1 MSRFLLAAAIILQ
14 LQFGRGSALEKH
26 DLVHINQTL
35 RAWLRLIDSDRPY
48 LVVDRQANEVNL
60 HHGRAILRRCP
71 VLLDSLGKRRMGGGK
86 IENRI
91 RRFRPS
97 DPWSAA
103 AFGPFDWEQN
113 LAEEA
118 TADCALY
125 FSNELLIYASQI
137 WGRPRSPALK
147 LSVED
152 LQALYNVTANG
163 GPLLVLPLGWNE
175 VSADGSP

>member
-1 MSRFLLAAAIILQ
+1 MAIILQ

-91 RRFRPS
+91 RRYRPS

-103 AFGPFDWEQN
+103 ALGPFDWEQN